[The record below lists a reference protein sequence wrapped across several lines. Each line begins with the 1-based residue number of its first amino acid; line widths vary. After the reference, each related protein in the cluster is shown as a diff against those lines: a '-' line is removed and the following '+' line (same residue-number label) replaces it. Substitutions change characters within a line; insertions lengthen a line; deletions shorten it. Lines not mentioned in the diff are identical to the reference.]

1 MPEDLE
7 TLHLRV
13 EGEVVIVTI
22 DAPPINLLGPELVRD
37 LVSMIRILDAGT
49 YKVAV
54 FRSADPDFFI
64 PHVDVTKVKEYRE
77 EAARLTGEASI
88 ASLFRHLSETRA
100 VTIAQIEGRAGG
112 AGSEF
117 ALACDMRFA
126 ALETAVFSQ
135 FETSFGLTPGA
146 GGIQHLVRL
155 LGRGR
160 ALEVMLTGGDYSAT
174 LAVQY
179 GWVNRAL
186 PADELADFVSR
197 TAQRI
202 ASFPVEGIRAV
213 KARVN
218 AVALAAAEEFRRDS
232 DLFGEA
238 VTRTETQSR
247 TRAAFKAG
255 FQTREAERNLSDL
268 VAGLGRDLA
277 EPE

>member
-1 MPEDLE
+1 MRNDFE
-7 TLHLRV
+7 TLNICV
-13 EGEVVIVTI
+13 DGQVIIVTI
-22 DAPPINLLGPELVRD
+22 NAPPINLLGPALVRD
-37 LVSMIRILDAGT
+37 LVSIIQTLDTGT

-54 FRSADPDFFI
+54 FKSADPDFFI
-64 PHVDVTKVKEYRE
+64 PHVDVTKVKEYRD

-88 ASLFRHLSETRA
+88 ASLFRHVSETPA

-155 LGRGR
+155 IGRGR
-160 ALEVMLTGGDYSAT
+160 ALEVLLTAEDYSAS
-174 LAVQY
+174 LAAQY

-186 PADELADFVSR
+186 PATQLSEFVSK

-202 ASFPVEGIRAV
+202 ASFPVEGVRAV

-238 VTRTETQSR
+238 VKNPETQSR
-247 TRAAFKAG
+247 MRAAFRAG
-255 FQTREAERNLSDL
+255 FQTRESEKNLSDL
-268 VAGLGRDLA
+268 VARLGNGTT
-277 EPE
+277 